1 MVTSLVGTKL
11 HLPNPEV
18 YKDSRIDLTLGEEHD
33 LEALSKHLTHIGYQR
48 VEQVLSP
55 GEFSRR
61 GDILDIYELTAE
73 LPYRLEFFGDEI
85 DGIRQFDSDSQK
97 SLDNLEHIIVSPAD
111 DIILTR
117 EDYQRAEKAL
127 ESAVSKAE
135 GPHKAYLEEVLS
147 VTIDGYRHKD
157 LRKFLSLFMIKLTPY
172 LTTFQRELLYSLMI
186 FKR

>member
-111 DIILTR
+111 DIIL
-117 EDYQRAEKAL
+117 DKN
-127 ESAVSKAE
+127 K
-135 GPHKAYLEEVLS
+135 K
-147 VTIDGYRHKD
+147 
-157 LRKFLSLFMIKLTPY
+157 
-172 LTTFQRELLYSLMI
+172 
-186 FKR
+186 